1 MSLRTVAVVTDMRC
15 VNENSGGDNGH
26 EMPYLEQ

>member
-1 MSLRTVAVVTDMRC
+1 MRTVEVITGMRC

-26 EMPYLEQ
+26 EMSYLEQ